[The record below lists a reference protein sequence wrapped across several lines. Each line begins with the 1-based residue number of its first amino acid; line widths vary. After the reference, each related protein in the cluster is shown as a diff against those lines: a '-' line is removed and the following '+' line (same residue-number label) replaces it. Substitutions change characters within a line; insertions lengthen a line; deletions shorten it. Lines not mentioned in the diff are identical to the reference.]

1 MPCPALTVDV
11 SRAGPVDVIAP
22 SGDLDLASAGLLSD
36 TLLEQLRRSGAV
48 VLDLRDLAFVDSGGL
63 HALLTARRRAQL
75 LPADLAVA
83 CVPPRV
89 GRLLDLTGSTPLFE
103 TYGSREAAVAELTR
117 RRTRRTVPPAPR
129 RPR

>member
-22 SGDLDLASAGLLSD
+22 CGDLDIASAGLLSD
-36 TLLEQLRRSGAV
+36 ALLEQLRRSGAV

-89 GRLLDLTGSTPLFE
+89 RRLLDLTGSTPLFE
-103 TYGSREAAVAELTR
+103 TYASRDAAVAELTR
-117 RRTRRTVPPAPR
+117 RRTRQPVPPAQR